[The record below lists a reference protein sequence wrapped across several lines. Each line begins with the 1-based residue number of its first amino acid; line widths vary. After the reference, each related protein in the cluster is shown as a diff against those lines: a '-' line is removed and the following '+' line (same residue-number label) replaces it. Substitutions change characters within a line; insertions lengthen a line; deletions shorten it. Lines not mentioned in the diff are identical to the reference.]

1 MNTHVRHA
9 TFADAPGIARVHV
22 DAWRSSYAGI
32 VPEEILSGLSYSD
45 RQTLWNSIL
54 NSPRSG
60 THCFVAETQKAEIVG
75 FACGGPGR
83 ERIKG
88 YEGEIYSI
96 YLLQDYQR
104 QGLGRR
110 LLLSVTRGLLDDGI
124 DSMLLWVFENNH
136 GARQFYASLGGEVV
150 RKKDVQIG
158 GADLVEVAYGWKD
171 IADLVG

>member
-9 TFADAPGIARVHV
+9 TSADAPGIARVHV
-22 DAWRSSYAGI
+22 DAWRSSYASV
-32 VPEEILSGLSYSD
+32 VPQEILSGLSYSD

-54 NSPRSG
+54 NPPRPG
-60 THCFVAETQKAEIVG
+60 MHCFVAETQNAEIVG
-75 FACGGPGR
+75 FAHSGPER
-83 ERIKG
+83 EGNGTYR
-88 YEGEIYSI
+88 GEIYSI

-110 LLLSVTRGLLDDGI
+110 LLLSVAEGLLDDGI

-136 GARQFYASLGGEVV
+136 GARQFYASLGGEVI
-150 RKKDVQIG
+150 RKKDVKIG